1 MGATLAFQS
10 NSNNAWIFNGNNG
23 NLNYNNNRYNAYA
36 ARVFRDS
43 CLEDIETFESALIP
57 LSRLYSWYRLTRRGK
72 RRSTAQLLFEIEYP
86 QLLRLMWRMLNG
98 VEAYIPLAS
107 RGFVLKYPQ
116 PREVI
121 HPEFIDRIPQTMWCE
136 TMRPAIEKRMDDNSF
151 SCRVGRGSLAAV
163 QQLIDYYFEESNGG
177 KEKCVWISIDQKSF
191 FLHIFKPMVVK
202 MYTDVINEEF
212 ADNPEMR
219 DFMIWLCQILYLS
232 VPSEHMVRESPLS
245 DWGLLPPHKISA
257 NLPWYIGVDIG
268 NLTAQLA
275 GNFVSAL
282 YLAVFRAYGYFRF
295 VHYTDD
301 VKLPLRA
308 SRLSQFLNIFIPAL
322 REKEK
327 EFHLELNEKKTTV
340 QPVEHGVTAFGY
352 FIKVING
359 TQVVVYPS
367 KRVWNN
373 FCLRMDAFIE
383 RGTGDK
389 YYRLR
394 NKEHV
399 RDSINSYFGIFR
411 HCNSYNLRKGFAE
424 RLMASDWS
432 DMIEFVDDFKY
443 CRIVKAYTLKEYYT
457 RKNRQLKKQIKHY
470 IYDTTRTNQ
479 PS

>member
-1 MGATLAFQS
+1 MDATLAFQS

-23 NLNYNNNRYNAYA
+23 NLNYNNNRINAYP

-43 CLEDIETFESALIP
+43 CLEEMDAYESALIP
-57 LSRLYSWYRLTRRGK
+57 LSKWYSWYRLARKGK

-86 QLLRLMWRMLNG
+86 SQLRKIWAMMSG
-98 VEAYIPLAS
+98 TAPYIPLDS
-107 RGFVLKYPQ
+107 RGFVLKYPS

-163 QQLIDYYFEESNGG
+163 QRLIDYYYEESDGG
-177 KEKCVWISIDQKSF
+177 KEPCVFVSIDQKSF
-191 FLHIFKPMVVK
+191 FLHIYKPMVVK
-202 MYTDVINEEF
+202 MYEDVINEEF
-212 ADNPEMR
+212 ASNPEMR
-219 DFMIWLCQILYLS
+219 DFMIWLCHKLYLS
-232 VPSEHMVRESPLS
+232 VPSEHMIRESPLS
-245 DWGLLPPHKISA
+245 DWNLLPPHKISA
-257 NLPWYIGVDIG
+257 NLPWHTGVDIG
-268 NLTAQLA
+268 KLIAQMA

-282 YLAVFRAYGYFRF
+282 YLAIFRAYGYTTF

-301 VKLPLRA
+301 VKLVLKR
-308 SRLSQFLNIFIPAL
+308 SRLQQFLEIFMPEL
-322 REKEK
+322 REGEK
-327 EFHLELNEKKTTV
+327 VFHLELNEKKTTV

-359 TQVVVYPS
+359 TQEVAFPS

-389 YYRLR
+389 FYRLK

-411 HCNSYNLRKGFAE
+411 HCNAYNLRKGFAE
-424 RLMASDWS
+424 RLMASEWS

-443 CRIVKAYTLKEYYT
+443 CRIVKPYTLKQYYT
-457 RKNRQLKKQIKHY
+457 RKNRLFRNQIKHY
-470 IYDTTRTNQ
+470 IHDTTRTN
-479 PS
+479 

>member
-163 QQLIDYYFEESNGG
+163 QQLIEYYYEESEGG
-177 KEKCVWISIDQKSF
+177 KEPCVFISVDQKSF

-202 MYTDVINEEF
+202 MYTEVINEEF

-257 NLPWYIGVDIG
+257 NLPWHTGVDIG
-268 NLTAQLA
+268 NLIAQMA

-282 YLAVFRAYGYFRF
+282 YLAIFRAYCYTTF

-301 VKLPLRA
+301 VKLVLKA
-308 SRLSQFLNIFIPAL
+308 SRLQQFLEIFMPTL

-340 QPVEHGVTAFGY
+340 QSVEHGVTAFGY

-389 YYRLR
+389 YYRLK

-411 HCNSYNLRKGFAE
+411 HCNSYNLLKGFAE
-424 RLMASDWS
+424 RLSASDWS
-432 DMIEFVDDFKY
+432 DMIEFVDDYKY
-443 CRIVKAYTLKEYYT
+443 CRIVKPYTLKAYHS
-457 RKNRQLKKQIKHY
+457 RKNKSFRKYINHY
-470 IYDTTRTNQ
+470 CYDTTRTNQ

>member
-1 MGATLAFQS
+1 MDTTLAFQS

-36 ARVFRDS
+36 VRVFRDS
-43 CLEDIETFESALIP
+43 CLEEIETFESALIP

-86 QLLRLMWRMLNG
+86 HLLKLMWRMLNG

-136 TMRPAIEKRMDDNSF
+136 TMRPAVEKRMDDNSF

-163 QQLIDYYFEESNGG
+163 QQLIEYYYEESEGG
-177 KEKCVWISIDQKSF
+177 KEPCVFISVDQKSF

-202 MYTDVINEEF
+202 MYTEVINEEF
-212 ADNPEMR
+212 TDNPEMR

-257 NLPWYIGVDIG
+257 NLPWHTGVDIG
-268 NLTAQLA
+268 NLIAQMA

-282 YLAVFRAYGYFRF
+282 YLAIFRAYCYTTF

-301 VKLPLRA
+301 VKLVLKA
-308 SRLSQFLNIFIPAL
+308 SRLQQFLEIFMPTL

-373 FCLRMDAFIE
+373 FCLRMDSFIE

-389 YYRLR
+389 YYRLK

-399 RDSINSYFGIFR
+399 RDSVNSYFGIFR

-424 RLMASDWS
+424 RLSASDWS
-432 DMIEFVDDFKY
+432 DMIEFVDDYKY
-443 CRIVKAYTLKEYYT
+443 CRIVKPYTLKAYHS
-457 RKNRQLKKQIKHY
+457 RKNKAFRKYVNHLC
-470 IYDTTRTNQ
+470 YDTTRTNQ